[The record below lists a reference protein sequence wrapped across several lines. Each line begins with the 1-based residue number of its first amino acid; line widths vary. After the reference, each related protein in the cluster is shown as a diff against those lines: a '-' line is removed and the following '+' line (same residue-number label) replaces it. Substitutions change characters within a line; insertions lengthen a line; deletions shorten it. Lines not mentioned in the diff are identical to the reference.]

1 MLMTDMRNDWVQT
14 FIARTDRVDLDRL
27 NAAWDALEQEAT
39 GYFASEGIAPA
50 NLVLTRSADMRYLGQ
65 EHTVNVALPPGRFDG
80 DFSAIHERFHALHEQ
95 FYAFRIP
102 GSPIEFVNLRA
113 VGIGTVRKP
122 EIVARDEG
130 PADPGPAIKGRRMV
144 NYDSDG
150 WRESTLYERDRLQP
164 GMRLAGPAIV
174 EEPAA
179 TTVIFPGQQLRVDR
193 YGNLIVE
200 EA

>member
-1 MLMTDMRNDWVQT
+1 VQT

-27 NAAWDALEQEAT
+27 NATWDTLEREAAE
-39 GYFASEGIAPA
+39 YFASEGIAPE
-50 NLVLTRSADMRYLGQ
+50 NVVLTRSADMRYLGQ
-65 EHTVNVALPPGRFDG
+65 EHTVGIPLPPGRLDG
-80 DFSAIHERFHALHEQ
+80 DFSEIHERFHALHEQ

-102 GSPIEFVNLRA
+102 GAPIELVNLRT

-122 EIVARDEG
+122 EIVAHDEG
-130 PADPGPAIKGRRMV
+130 PEHADAAVKGRRRV

-150 WRESTLYERDRLQP
+150 WHESTTYERERLQP
-164 GMRLAGPAIV
+164 GMRLAGPAVV

-179 TTVIFPGQQLRVDR
+179 TTVVFPGQQLRVDR
-193 YGNLIVE
+193 YGNLIIE